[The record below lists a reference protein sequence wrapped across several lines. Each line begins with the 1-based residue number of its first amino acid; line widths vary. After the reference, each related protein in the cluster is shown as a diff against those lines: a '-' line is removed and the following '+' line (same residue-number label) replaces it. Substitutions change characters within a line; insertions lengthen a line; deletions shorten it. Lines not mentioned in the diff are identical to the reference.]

1 MSQILRK
8 SSPSKIK
15 SSFKL
20 KREGDGEIRKM
31 EKEMYIYVESLVKSC
46 YTNDDQI
53 ESCYLYDSQIISKI
67 LPDNKERPN
76 QVTFK
81 ENNKSKISE
90 LLNENF
96 ISEYKQVRTNLYYK
110 LISRLQIMNQNKNSS
125 NVGLNYVYF
134 NQNSQNK
141 AFYEKNNNNISFSA
155 KNSPLQSSFIFQG
168 E

>member
-8 SSPSKIK
+8 SSLSKIK

-31 EKEMYIYVESLVKSC
+31 EKEMDIYVESLVKSC
-46 YTNDDQI
+46 YTNDDQS
-53 ESCYLYDSQIISKI
+53 ESSYLYDSQIISNI
-67 LPDNKERPN
+67 VTDNKERPN
-76 QVTFK
+76 QVTSK

-110 LISRLQIMNQNKNSS
+110 LISRLQIINQNKNSS
-125 NVGLNYVYF
+125 NVGLNYGYF
-134 NQNSQNK
+134 NQKSQNK
-141 AFYEKNNNNISFSA
+141 AFYEKNNKNISFSE
-155 KNSPLQSSFIFQG
+155 KNSPFHSSFIFI
-168 E
+168 